1 MGRQQVGG
9 GVGLDRG
16 QQGPD
21 PPAVQ
26 GHRGAV
32 REGEGDYAGM
42 LEELMALDSRGC
54 VPSPASGRGSTPAA
68 S

>member
-32 REGEGDYAGM
+32 REGEGDYAGV
-42 LEELMALDSRGC
+42 LEELMALDSRRFA
-54 VPSPASGRGSTPAA
+54 PSPASGRGSTPAA